1 MPDSG
6 GVLGDDMPM
15 EIWTQTIKVW
25 GQAQKAAGAPST
37 TLRTRTEHLMQ
48 LARAFPESPW
58 TISAD
63 AIVEWLGTKDWARE
77 TRRSRRTTYLNFYR
91 WAIARG
97 LTDYNVAEAIPR
109 ISSAIG
115 APRPTPDSVLEAALE
130 VADDRQR
137 LIIYL
142 AAQMGLRRSE
152 IAQIHSDDL
161 IEDLVG
167 WSLVVHGKGSK
178 NRTLPLTPRMAFDIR
193 GHGDGY
199 LFPGQDNGH
208 LSPNYMGRLISRL
221 MPAGWTL
228 HTLRHR
234 FATQAYGIDR
244 DVFVVQ
250 ELLGHSSP
258 ATTRRYVQLS
268 DESMRRT
275 IMAMAS

>member
-1 MPDSG
+1 MPENEGKTGNICAMD
-6 GVLGDDMPM
+6 
-15 EIWTQTIKVW
+15 EWTQTIMVW
-25 GQAQKAAGAPST
+25 GIAQKAAGAPST
-37 TLRTRTEHLMQ
+37 TLRTRKEHLEQ
-48 LARAFPESPW
+48 LARAFPDGPW
-58 TISAD
+58 TITATD
-63 AIVEWLGTKDWARE
+63 LVEWLGSKDWARE

-91 WAIARG
+91 WAIANN

-109 ISSAIG
+109 ISAAIG
-115 APRPTPDSVLEAALE
+115 SPRPTPDSVLESALE
-130 VADDRQR
+130 LADDRQR

-152 IAQIHSDDL
+152 IAQIHSNDL
-161 IEDLVG
+161 VEDLVG
-167 WSLVVHGKGSK
+167 WSLVVHGKGAK
-178 NRTLPLTPRMAFDIR
+178 DRTLPLTPRMAFDIR
-193 GHGDGY
+193 AHGSGY

-221 MPAGWTL
+221 MPPGWTL

-234 FATQAYGIDR
+234 FATRAYGVDR